1 MNPFVRFYNDYISV
15 NLKDFKNIGFD
26 LEINKLLFFAVVG
39 LCAACFFIN
48 YLQNNVAT
56 VLKKL
61 MRLGAYG
68 EENAKTLSELGLSDS
83 RAAKK
88 LLSLDSGSIS
98 KAVCRIGLE
107 RPSYEEYMKA
117 KAAIK
122 ANKKKKRTEDSDV
135 VAQGEEKA
143 SLSLSSLDGIE
154 SAKFYIPEEMREYA
168 ERTLTNNSSSLVR
181 TVLLCAL
188 IFGFYIV
195 IVFAM
200 PSILSLINSILA

>member
-15 NLKDFKNIGFD
+15 NLKDFKNIGID

-68 EENAKTLSELGLSDS
+68 EENAKTISELGLSDS

-88 LLSLDSGSIS
+88 LLSSDSGAIS

-107 RPSYEEYMKA
+107 RPSYEEYMQA
-117 KAAIK
+117 KAARK
-122 ANKKKKRTEDSDV
+122 AKKKQKGSNTSEDVTHS
-135 VAQGEEKA
+135 EETA
-143 SLSLSSLDGIE
+143 ALNTSSLDGID

-168 ERTLTNNSSSLVR
+168 ERTLTNNSSSLIR
-181 TVLLCAL
+181 TALLCAL